1 FRSLFV
7 CATRR
12 ACRLISNIC
21 CISGE
26 PSPHPTHHVD
36 TPPCPPSFVP
46 YLNIM
51 PMPGLSSP
59 RLATLKILL
68 HLPRDVRARHRR
80 SKSSS
85 FEDTFSSD
93 KKRFW
98 RSSQSL
104 SELEQTSPVME
115 KDAKYFSSSLFSSNV
130 YSTHLVDTD
139 LLCDLLKQLRTDQDY
154 DLNVLANFI
163 SRWQKELEKLASF
176 AQKAADHLSSDITL
190 LTQNLCVMSSP
201 ISQPQKTSLYVIR
214 EFLAKYRADLE
225 DENHFAPEQSGRK
238 EEELWADDEGVTECP
253 THFGFYSRLKRRDMA
268 FAEYFAD
275 LKERLVV
282 SSKKLPQKQCRAY
295 LSSVLRV
302 ERDLYMYT
310 ALVCTQFAFLRE
322 MWSAMELAMRGT
334 LSQVDLKDF
343 EAFVRGWEEK
353 EERAVGTAR
362 KFLME
367 IKKVLTDS
375 TPALEDFTCAI
386 CLSLYYEPTLLPS
399 CHHRFCRTCIEQLPI
414 YDPKTS
420 STPILPLL
428 LDSADPQKSCPL
440 CRTPFHPSSCV
451 EDTALINFLKLY
463 FPREMNGLRK
473 ERGSE
478 QNKER
483 IKKWIKNSAMAGA
496 PALLMMA
503 GAPVIYNVDHGGA
516 WDVAG
521 GREAEDERPSG
532 FEMMSYVAWL

>member
-1 FRSLFV
+1 MSCLPLE
-7 CATRR
+7 R
-12 ACRLISNIC
+12 A
-21 CISGE
+21 SG
-26 PSPHPTHHVD
+26 
-36 TPPCPPSFVP
+36 
-46 YLNIM
+46 
-51 PMPGLSSP
+51 
-59 RLATLKILL
+59 
-68 HLPRDVRARHRR
+68 RAG
-80 SKSSS
+80 
-85 FEDTFSSD
+85 
-93 KKRFW
+93 
-98 RSSQSL
+98 
-104 SELEQTSPVME
+104 PVH
-115 KDAKYFSSSLFSSNV
+115 V
-130 YSTHLVDTD
+130 YSTGVHAIRVSAGDVVGNGAGHAGHAVAGRFERFRSVCARLGREGGEGRWDGEEIFNG
-139 LLCDLLKQLRTDQDY
+139 DQ
-154 DLNVLANFI
+154 
-163 SRWQKELEKLASF
+163 
-176 AQKAADHLSSDITL
+176 
-190 LTQNLCVMSSP
+190 
-201 ISQPQKTSLYVIR
+201 
-214 EFLAKYRADLE
+214 
-225 DENHFAPEQSGRK
+225 
-238 EEELWADDEGVTECP
+238 
-253 THFGFYSRLKRRDMA
+253 
-268 FAEYFAD
+268 
-275 LKERLVV
+275 
-282 SSKKLPQKQCRAY
+282 
-295 LSSVLRV
+295 
-302 ERDLYMYT
+302 
-310 ALVCTQFAFLRE
+310 
-322 MWSAMELAMRGT
+322 
-334 LSQVDLKDF
+334 
-343 EAFVRGWEEK
+343 
-353 EERAVGTAR
+353 
-362 KFLME
+362 
-367 IKKVLTDS
+367 VLTDS